1 MLIVLCIA
9 LYHVTMVTE
18 TYISYLY
25 NIIKKWRDYMSRFL
39 GKIHYIMFDKI
50 NYVDEITRKMSELLD
65 DIDLKNIERGALE
78 DLIDTDNIHGWLQ
91 VRVGI
96 VEDNLAKVLSELK
109 KEEKL
114 EDALK
119 IAYDFGA
126 KEDFSGDASDAFQF
140 MSDKFLDGMPCDMA
154 NLPVE
159 SNDGEFRWIKRID
172 VHEQYY
178 IYEESSEVY
187 DEFRRA
193 WMNGLLSDCDLKY
206 VVEDGVNIIR

>member
-1 MLIVLCIA
+1 
-9 LYHVTMVTE
+9 
-18 TYISYLY
+18 
-25 NIIKKWRDYMSRFL
+25 MSRFL

-50 NYVDEITRKMSELLD
+50 NYVDEITRKMKELLD
-65 DIDLKNIERGALE
+65 ENVDLKNIERGALE

-96 VEDNLAKVLSELK
+96 VEDNLARVLSELK
-109 KEEKL
+109 KEGKL

-159 SNDGEFRWIKRID
+159 SDDGEFRWVKRID

-178 IYEESSEVY
+178 IYGEPSEVY

-193 WMNGLLSDCDLKY
+193 WMNGLLSRCGLKY
-206 VVEDGVNIIR
+206 VVEDGINIIR

>member
-1 MLIVLCIA
+1 M
-9 LYHVTMVTE
+9 YHVTTVTE
-18 TYISYLY
+18 TYTSYLY
-25 NIIKKWRDYMSRFL
+25 NIIKKWRDNMSRFL

-50 NYVDEITRKMSELLD
+50 NYVNEITRKMSELLD
-65 DIDLKNIERGALE
+65 ENVDLKNIERGALE

-96 VEDNLAKVLSELK
+96 VEDNLARVLSELK
-109 KEEKL
+109 KEGKL
-114 EDALK
+114 EDALE

-126 KEDFSGDASDAFQF
+126 KENFSGDASDAFQF

-159 SNDGEFRWIKRID
+159 SDNGEFRWIKRID

-178 IYEESSEVY
+178 IYGESSEIY
-187 DEFRRA
+187 DEFRGA
-193 WMNGLLSDCDLKY
+193 WMNGLLSNCDLEY

>member
-1 MLIVLCIA
+1 
-9 LYHVTMVTE
+9 
-18 TYISYLY
+18 
-25 NIIKKWRDYMSRFL
+25 MSRFL

-65 DIDLKNIERGALE
+65 ENVDLKDIERGALE

-109 KEEKL
+109 KEERL

-126 KEDFSGDASDAFQF
+126 KEDFSGDAPDAFQF

-159 SNDGEFRWIKRID
+159 SNDGEFRWLKRID

-178 IYEESSEVY
+178 IYGESSEVY

-206 VVEDGVNIIR
+206 AVEDGVNIIR

>member
-1 MLIVLCIA
+1 
-9 LYHVTMVTE
+9 
-18 TYISYLY
+18 
-25 NIIKKWRDYMSRFL
+25 MSRFL

-65 DIDLKNIERGALE
+65 EKIDLKNIERGALE

-96 VEDNLAKVLSELK
+96 VEDNLAKVLTQLK

-114 EDALK
+114 EDGLK

-126 KEDFSGDASDAFQF
+126 MEDFSGDAADAFQL

-159 SNDGEFRWIKRID
+159 SDDGESRWIKRVD
-172 VHEQYY
+172 VHAQYY
-178 IYEESSEVY
+178 TYGESVEIY
-187 DEFRRA
+187 DEFRKA
-193 WMNGLLSDCDLKY
+193 WMNGLLSGCELEY
-206 VVEDGVNIIR
+206 SIENGVNIIR

>member
-1 MLIVLCIA
+1 
-9 LYHVTMVTE
+9 MVTE
-18 TYISYLY
+18 TYTSNLY
-25 NIIKKWRDYMSRFL
+25 NIIKKWRDNMSRFL

-65 DIDLKNIERGALE
+65 EDVDLKNIERGALE

-96 VEDNLAKVLSELK
+96 VEDNLARVLSELK
-109 KEEKL
+109 KEDKL

-119 IAYDFGA
+119 IAYDFGS

-159 SNDGEFRWIKRID
+159 SDDGEFRWIKRID

-178 IYEESSEVY
+178 IYGESSEVY

-193 WMNGLLSDCDLKY
+193 WMNGLLSGCGLEY
-206 VVEDGVNIIR
+206 SIENGINIIR

>member
-1 MLIVLCIA
+1 
-9 LYHVTMVTE
+9 MVTE
-18 TYISYLY
+18 TYTDYLY
-25 NIIKKWRDYMSRFL
+25 NIIKKWRNNMSRFL

-65 DIDLKNIERGALE
+65 ENIDLKNIERGALE

-96 VEDNLAKVLSELK
+96 VEDNLAKVLTQLK

-159 SNDGEFRWIKRID
+159 SNDGEFRWIKRVD
-172 VHEQYY
+172 VHAQYY
-178 IYEESSEVY
+178 IYGESVEIY
-187 DEFRRA
+187 DEFRKA
-193 WMNGLLSDCDLKY
+193 WMNGLLSGCGLEY
-206 VVEDGVNIIR
+206 SIENGVNIIR

>member
-1 MLIVLCIA
+1 
-9 LYHVTMVTE
+9 
-18 TYISYLY
+18 
-25 NIIKKWRDYMSRFL
+25 MSRFL

-65 DIDLKNIERGALE
+65 EKIDLKNIESGALE
-78 DLIDTDNIHGWLQ
+78 NLIDTDNIHGWLQ
-91 VRVGI
+91 VRVAI

-109 KEEKL
+109 KEGKL
-114 EDALK
+114 EDALR
-119 IAYDFGA
+119 IAYDFG
-126 KEDFSGDASDAFQF
+126 KREDFSGDASDAFQF

-159 SNDGEFRWIKRID
+159 SNGGEFRWIKRID

-193 WMNGLLSDCDLKY
+193 WMNGLLSNCDLKY
-206 VVEDGVNIIR
+206 VVEDGINIIR

>member
-1 MLIVLCIA
+1 
-9 LYHVTMVTE
+9 
-18 TYISYLY
+18 
-25 NIIKKWRDYMSRFL
+25 MSRFL

-65 DIDLKNIERGALE
+65 ENVDLKDIERGALE

-126 KEDFSGDASDAFQF
+126 NEDFSGDASDAFQF

-159 SNDGEFRWIKRID
+159 SDDGEFRWIKRID
-172 VHEQYY
+172 VHAQYY
-178 IYEESSEVY
+178 IYGESVEIY
-187 DEFRRA
+187 DEFRKA
-193 WMNGLLSDCDLKY
+193 WMNGLLSGCGLEY
-206 VVEDGVNIIR
+206 SIENGVNIIR

>member
-1 MLIVLCIA
+1 
-9 LYHVTMVTE
+9 
-18 TYISYLY
+18 
-25 NIIKKWRDYMSRFL
+25 MSRFL

-65 DIDLKNIERGALE
+65 EKIDLKDIERGALE

-109 KEEKL
+109 EEDKL

-140 MSDKFLDGMPCDMA
+140 MSDKFLMGC
-154 NLPVE
+154 LVI
-159 SNDGEFRWIKRID
+159 WRIC
-172 VHEQYY
+172 QWNQMM
-178 IYEESSEVY
+178 ESSVGLRELMCTNSITFMENLLKFTMNSEV
-187 DEFRRA
+187 R
-193 WMNGLLSDCDLKY
+193 G
-206 VVEDGVNIIR
+206 

>member
-1 MLIVLCIA
+1 
-9 LYHVTMVTE
+9 
-18 TYISYLY
+18 
-25 NIIKKWRDYMSRFL
+25 MSRFL

-50 NYVDEITRKMSELLD
+50 NYIDEITRKMSELLD
-65 DIDLKNIERGALE
+65 ENVDLKNIERGALE
-78 DLIDTDNIHGWLQ
+78 DLIDGWLQ

-159 SNDGEFRWIKRID
+159 SNGGEFRWIKRID

-178 IYEESSEVY
+178 IYGESSEVY

-206 VVEDGVNIIR
+206 AVEDGVNIIR

>member
-1 MLIVLCIA
+1 
-9 LYHVTMVTE
+9 
-18 TYISYLY
+18 
-25 NIIKKWRDYMSRFL
+25 MSRFL

-65 DIDLKNIERGALE
+65 EKINLKNIERGALE

-109 KEEKL
+109 KEDKL

-159 SNDGEFRWIKRID
+159 SDDGEFRWIKRVD
-172 VHEQYY
+172 VHAQYY
-178 IYEESSEVY
+178 IYGESVEIY
-187 DEFRRA
+187 DEFRGA
-193 WMNGLLSDCDLKY
+193 WMNGLFSGCGLEYSI
-206 VVEDGVNIIR
+206 EDDINIIR

>member
-1 MLIVLCIA
+1 
-9 LYHVTMVTE
+9 MVTD
-18 TYISYLY
+18 YCNYYLY
-25 NIIKKWRDYMSRFL
+25 NKIKKWRDNMSRFL

-65 DIDLKNIERGALE
+65 ENVDLKNIERGALE

-96 VEDNLAKVLSELK
+96 VEDNLARVLSELK
-109 KEEKL
+109 KEGKL
-114 EDALK
+114 ENALK

-159 SNDGEFRWIKRID
+159 SDDGEFRWIKRVD
-172 VHEQYY
+172 VHAQYY
-178 IYEESSEVY
+178 IYGESVEIY
-187 DEFRRA
+187 DEFRKA
-193 WMNGLLSDCDLKY
+193 WMNGLLSGCGLEY
-206 VVEDGVNIIR
+206 SIENGVNIIR

>member
-1 MLIVLCIA
+1 
-9 LYHVTMVTE
+9 
-18 TYISYLY
+18 
-25 NIIKKWRDYMSRFL
+25 MSRFL

-50 NYVDEITRKMSELLD
+50 NYVDKITRSMSKLLD
-65 DIDLKNIERGALE
+65 DVDLKNIESGALE

-91 VRVGI
+91 VRVAI
-96 VEDNLAKVLSELK
+96 VEDNLAKILSELK
-109 KEEKL
+109 KEGRL

-159 SNDGEFRWIKRID
+159 SNYGEFRWVKRID

-178 IYEESSEVY
+178 IYGESSEVY
-187 DEFRRA
+187 DEFRHA
-193 WMNGLLSDCDLKY
+193 WLDGLLSGCDVEY

>member
-1 MLIVLCIA
+1 
-9 LYHVTMVTE
+9 
-18 TYISYLY
+18 
-25 NIIKKWRDYMSRFL
+25 MSRFL

-50 NYVDEITRKMSELLD
+50 NYVDEITHTMSELLD
-65 DIDLKNIERGALE
+65 DNIDLKNIEHGVLA

-91 VRVGI
+91 VRVAI

-109 KEEKL
+109 KEGKL

-126 KEDFSGDASDAFQF
+126 KEDFSGDASCAFQF
-140 MSDKFLDGMPCDMA
+140 MSEKFLDGMPCDMA

-159 SNDGEFRWIKRID
+159 ASDGEFRWVKRID

-178 IYEESSEVY
+178 IYGESSEIY

-193 WMNGLLSDCDLKY
+193 WLDGLLSGCDLKY

>member
-1 MLIVLCIA
+1 
-9 LYHVTMVTE
+9 
-18 TYISYLY
+18 
-25 NIIKKWRDYMSRFL
+25 MSRFL

-50 NYVDEITRKMSELLD
+50 NYVDEIARKMSELLD
-65 DIDLKNIERGALE
+65 DNVDLKNIERGALE

-96 VEDNLAKVLSELK
+96 VEDNLARVLSELK

-114 EDALK
+114 EGALK

-159 SNDGEFRWIKRID
+159 SIT
-172 VHEQYY
+172 
-178 IYEESSEVY
+178 ESSVGLRELMCTNSITSMENLLKFTMNFVV
-187 DEFRRA
+187 RG
-193 WMNGLLSDCDLKY
+193 WMVCWVIVIWNTSWKMELIL
-206 VVEDGVNIIR
+206 

>member
-1 MLIVLCIA
+1 
-9 LYHVTMVTE
+9 
-18 TYISYLY
+18 
-25 NIIKKWRDYMSRFL
+25 MSRFL

-65 DIDLKNIERGALE
+65 ENVDLKNIERGALE

-96 VEDNLAKVLSELK
+96 VEDNLARVLSELK
-109 KEEKL
+109 KEENL

-159 SNDGEFRWIKRID
+159 SNEGEFRWLKRID

-178 IYEESSEVY
+178 IYGESSEVY

>member
-1 MLIVLCIA
+1 
-9 LYHVTMVTE
+9 
-18 TYISYLY
+18 
-25 NIIKKWRDYMSRFL
+25 MSRFL

-65 DIDLKNIERGALE
+65 ENIDLKNIERGALE

-109 KEEKL
+109 KEDKL

-154 NLPVE
+154 NFPVE
-159 SNDGEFRWIKRID
+159 SDNGEFRWIKRID

-178 IYEESSEVY
+178 IYGESSEIY

-193 WMNGLLSDCDLKY
+193 WMNGLLSDCDLEY
-206 VVEDGVNIIR
+206 VVEGGVNIIR

>member
-1 MLIVLCIA
+1 M
-9 LYHVTMVTE
+9 YHVTTVTE
-18 TYISYLY
+18 TYTSYLY
-25 NIIKKWRDYMSRFL
+25 NIIKNWRDNMSRFL

-96 VEDNLAKVLSELK
+96 VEDNLARVLSELK
-109 KEEKL
+109 KEDKL

-126 KEDFSGDASDAFQF
+126 NEDFSGDAPDAFQF

-159 SNDGEFRWIKRID
+159 SDDGEFRWVKRID

-178 IYEESSEVY
+178 IYGESSEVY

-193 WMNGLLSDCDLKY
+193 WMNGLLSNCDLKY
-206 VVEDGVNIIR
+206 VVEDGINIIR

>member
-1 MLIVLCIA
+1 
-9 LYHVTMVTE
+9 
-18 TYISYLY
+18 
-25 NIIKKWRDYMSRFL
+25 MSWNRRRPF
-39 GKIHYIMFDKI
+39 G
-50 NYVDEITRKMSELLD
+50 E
-65 DIDLKNIERGALE
+65 
-78 DLIDTDNIHGWLQ
+78 
-91 VRVGI
+91 
-96 VEDNLAKVLSELK
+96 VLSELK
-109 KEEKL
+109 KEDKF

-126 KEDFSGDASDAFQF
+126 MENFSGDASDAFQF

-178 IYEESSEVY
+178 IYGSSEVY

-193 WMNGLLSDCDLKY
+193 WMNGLLSVCVWIHRGRWIKYYKVDLC
-206 VVEDGVNIIR
+206 VFGV